1 MLIAIFKY
9 KIWILILFSI
19 YYLLTNELYKN
30 EQKLYFKFL
39 KINLVLYFM
48 LLLGIYYNLYL
59 NGNIDFNWWIDN
71 SLDRLIYSLSGI
83 FVINIIFFIN
93 YFKNYNLK

>member
-1 MLIAIFKY
+1 
-9 KIWILILFSI
+9 
-19 YYLLTNELYKN
+19 
-30 EQKLYFKFL
+30 
-39 KINLVLYFM
+39 M

-83 FVINIIFFIN
+83 FVINIILFVN
-93 YFKNYNLK
+93 YIKNYNLK